1 MADAATLTADLAKL
15 PAAEVLKNLD
25 VDPQKGLSSGE
36 AQSRLTK
43 YGANALEEKKE
54 SPWA

>member
-1 MADAATLTADLAKL
+1 MADAATPTADLAKL
-15 PAAEVLKNLD
+15 LAAEVLKNLD